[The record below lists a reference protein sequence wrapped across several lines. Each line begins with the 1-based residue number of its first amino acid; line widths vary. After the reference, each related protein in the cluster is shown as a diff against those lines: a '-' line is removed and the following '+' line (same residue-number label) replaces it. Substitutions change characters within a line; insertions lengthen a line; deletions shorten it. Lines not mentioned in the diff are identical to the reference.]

1 MRLSA
6 AVPAQD
12 HVAPEQHDQRP
23 EREERTEGQVVLSPA
38 VALAADDEKL
48 PDARIQNFQKPVTVP
63 EGGVA
68 LTWLF
73 LILLTG
79 ICLAALFK
87 NAHRTHLD

>member
-1 MRLSA
+1 MMKRMVWMKHWLMRVTLFA
-6 AVPAQD
+6 AVVLWPA
-12 HVAPEQHDQRP
+12 
-23 EREERTEGQVVLSPA
+23 L
-38 VALAADDEKL
+38 ALAADEEKP

-63 EGGVA
+63 EGGTA

-87 NAHRTHLD
+87 NARRTHLD